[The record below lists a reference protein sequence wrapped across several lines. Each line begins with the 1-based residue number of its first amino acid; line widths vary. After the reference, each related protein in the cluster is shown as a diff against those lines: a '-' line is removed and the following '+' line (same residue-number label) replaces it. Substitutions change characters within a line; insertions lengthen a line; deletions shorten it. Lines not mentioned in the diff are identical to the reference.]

1 MLHRYRLT
9 LCPVVRQTTFRGA
22 PRLTSLGIPREELE
36 ALKALSRSD
45 VQYLLIGG
53 YAMHYY
59 GFQRPTSGVDLLV
72 GRSPENAN
80 RLFRATEKLL
90 GHAPDFTQAKFE
102 EPRQQVRF
110 GSDGYRLE
118 ILTSVDE
125 LDFEVAYK
133 NQKHAREKR
142 LVIPV
147 ASISD
152 LIFIKNRIKED
163 KDIEFLEALL
173 PA

>member
-1 MLHRYRLT
+1 M
-9 LCPVVRQTTFRGA
+9 
-22 PRLTSLGIPREELE
+22 TSLGIPREELE
-36 ALKALSRSD
+36 ALKVLSRSD

-59 GFQRPTSGVDLLV
+59 GFQRPTSDVDLLV
-72 GRSPENAN
+72 GRSPENAG
-80 RLFRATEKLL
+80 RLIHVCGILL
-90 GHAPDFTQAKFE
+90 GHSHGFTQAKFE

-142 LVIPV
+142 FVIPV
-147 ASISD
+147 ASRND
-152 LIFIKNRIKED
+152 LIFIKKAAAAADERRRIKEE
-163 KDIEFLEALL
+163 KDIEFLEAL
-173 PA
+173 